1 MTMCSVIKDRQELR
15 HLTTESISEVRIVV
29 AEFCVVLKSKLI
41 VEWWKGFKRMEN
53 IVLKGKIGKSRK
65 VYIYI
70 YIHTHRRSMMKSA

>member
-1 MTMCSVIKDRQELR
+1 MWKNS
-15 HLTTESISEVRIVV
+15 
-29 AEFCVVLKSKLI
+29 VVLKSKLI

-70 YIHTHRRSMMKSA
+70 HIVLKGKIGKSRKVYIYRRSMMKSA